1 MSRGL
6 EVMIEERR
14 NRRAALLITLIV
26 VSLLVM
32 TFYSRESDNG
42 LLHRLQRFSAD
53 LISPVQKLVS
63 TLLSP
68 VRGGIEFLSDLGR
81 ARAERD
87 ELRDKV
93 ERMEDELRRMAELE
107 RENRQLREMI
117 RVKDHRPDLELI
129 AVKVIGSNPDL
140 WEKTLII
147 GAGYDDG
154 LKEYMAV
161 LSEDGSLV
169 GRVIMCT
176 AETSMV
182 QLITDEKSSVGAM
195 LERNSEMGVVKGDGT
210 GIRLELLNQNADV
223 QTGDLVLTSGLGGTC
238 PPGIPIGTIREISE
252 RRPDLSVG
260 ILLEPRAAF
269 SRLER
274 VMVVLSPL
282 PAEVPEER

>member
-1 MSRGL
+1 ML
-6 EVMIEERR
+6 EERR
-14 NRRAALLITLIV
+14 NRHAALLITLIII
-26 VSLLVM
+26 SLLLM
-32 TFYSRESDNG
+32 TFYSRESEDG
-42 LLHRLQRFSAD
+42 LLHRMQRFSAD
-53 LISPVQKLVS
+53 LVSPVQKVVS
-63 TLLSP
+63 TLVSP

-87 ELRDKV
+87 ELREKL
-93 ERMEDELRRMAELE
+93 EELEGEVRRLNEVE

-117 RVKDHRPDLELI
+117 RVKESRPDLQLM
-129 AVKVIGSNPDL
+129 AVRVIGSNPDL

-147 GAGYDDG
+147 GAGYSDG
-154 LKEYMAV
+154 LREYMAV

-169 GRVIMCT
+169 GRIVMCT

-195 LERNSEMGVVKGDGT
+195 LERNAEMGVVKGDGT

-223 QTGDLVLTSGLGGTC
+223 RTGDLVLTSGLGGTC
-238 PPGIPIGTIREISE
+238 PSGIPIGTIREISE

-260 ILLEPRAAF
+260 IVLDPRAAF

-282 PAEVPEER
+282 PAEMPEKREG

>member
-1 MSRGL
+1 ML
-6 EVMIEERR
+6 EERR
-14 NRRAALLITLIV
+14 NRHAALLITLIII
-26 VSLLVM
+26 SLLLM
-32 TFYSRESDNG
+32 TFYSRESEDG
-42 LLHRLQRFSAD
+42 LLHRMQRFSAD
-53 LISPVQKLVS
+53 LVSPVQKVVS
-63 TLLSP
+63 TLVSP

-87 ELRDKV
+87 ELREKL
-93 ERMEDELRRMAELE
+93 EELEGEVRSLNEVE

-117 RVKDHRPDLELI
+117 RVKESRPDLQLM
-129 AVKVIGSNPDL
+129 AVRVIGSNPDL

-147 GAGYDDG
+147 GAGYSDG
-154 LKEYMAV
+154 LREYMAV

-169 GRVIMCT
+169 GRIVMCT

-195 LERNSEMGVVKGDGT
+195 LERNAEMGVVKGDGT

-223 QTGDLVLTSGLGGTC
+223 RTGDLVLTSGLGGTC
-238 PPGIPIGTIREISE
+238 PSGIPIGTIREISE

-260 ILLEPRAAF
+260 IVLDPRAAF

-282 PAEVPEER
+282 PAEMPEKREG

>member
-1 MSRGL
+1 M
-6 EVMIEERR
+6 
-14 NRRAALLITLIV
+14 
-26 VSLLVM
+26 
-32 TFYSRESDNG
+32 
-42 LLHRLQRFSAD
+42 QRFSAD
-53 LISPVQKLVS
+53 LVSPVQKVVS
-63 TLLSP
+63 TLVSP

-87 ELRDKV
+87 ELREKLEELEGKV
-93 ERMEDELRRMAELE
+93 RRLNEVE

-117 RVKDHRPDLELI
+117 RVKESRPDLQLM
-129 AVKVIGSNPDL
+129 AVRVIGSNPDL

-147 GAGYDDG
+147 GAGYSDG
-154 LKEYMAV
+154 LREYMAV

-169 GRVIMCT
+169 GRIVMCT

-195 LERNSEMGVVKGDGT
+195 LERNAEMGVVKGDGT

-223 QTGDLVLTSGLGGTC
+223 RTGDLVLTSGLGGTC
-238 PPGIPIGTIREISE
+238 PSGIPIGTIREISE

-260 ILLEPRAAF
+260 IVLDPRAAF

-282 PAEVPEER
+282 PAEMPEKREG

>member
-1 MSRGL
+1 
-6 EVMIEERR
+6 MIEERR
-14 NRRAALLITLIV
+14 ERRATLLIVLLV
-26 VSLLVM
+26 VSLLLM
-32 TFYSRESDNG
+32 TFYSRESEDG

-63 TLLSP
+63 TLISP
-68 VRGGIEFLSDLGR
+68 VRGGIEFLSDLGK
-81 ARAERD
+81 ARTERD
-87 ELRDKV
+87 ELR
-93 ERMEDELRRMAELE
+93 ERVKLMDEELRRLAEVE
-107 RENRQLREMI
+107 RENRQLRSMI
-117 RVKDHRPDLELI
+117 KVKESRPDLELM

-147 GAGYDDG
+147 GAGYGDG

-169 GRVIMCT
+169 GRIIRCT
-176 AETSMV
+176 ADTSIV

-195 LERNSEMGVVKGDGT
+195 LERNAEMGVVKGDGM

-223 QTGDLVLTSGLGGTC
+223 KTGDLVLTSGLGGTC
-238 PPGIPIGTIREISE
+238 PSGIPIGTIKEISE

-260 ILLEPRAAF
+260 IVLEPRAAF

-282 PAEVPEER
+282 PTAVPEKGER

>member
-1 MSRGL
+1 
-6 EVMIEERR
+6 MIEDRR
-14 NRRAALLITLIV
+14 DRRAVLLITLV
-26 VSLLVM
+26 VISLLLM
-32 TFYSRESDNG
+32 TFYSRESEDG

-63 TLLSP
+63 TLIGP
-68 VRGGIEFLSDLGR
+68 VRGGIDFMSDLGR

-87 ELRDKV
+87 ELREKV
-93 ERMEDELRRMAELE
+93 RWMDEEIRRLAEVE
-107 RENRQLREMI
+107 RENFQLRSMI
-117 RVKDHRPDLELI
+117 RVKESRPDLELMT
-129 AVKVIGSNPDL
+129 VRVIGSNPDL

-147 GAGYDDG
+147 GAGYGDG

-169 GRVIMCT
+169 GRIVRCT
-176 AETSMV
+176 ADTSIV
-182 QLITDEKSSVGAM
+182 QLIIDEKSSVGAM
-195 LERNSEMGVVKGDGT
+195 LERNAEMGVVKGDGT

-238 PPGIPIGTIREISE
+238 PSGIPVGTIKEISE

-260 ILLEPRAAF
+260 IVLEPRAAF

-282 PAEVPEER
+282 PASMPETEKG